1 MAGGPLRTIVGLA
14 VTGAVAAALIKR
26 LRGGAAPQFSN
37 HPTVAGG
44 PDFREPAAT
53 QPAPPAAPEVVAELE
68 PGEPDAVAELEPGEP
83 DAVAEL
89 EPETSSSDDAW
100 VEPVDGACPDGYPI
114 KAKLASGIFHQP
126 GGFSYERTKPDRC
139 YPTAEAAEADGL
151 RPAKR

>member
-1 MAGGPLRTIVGLA
+1 MAEGKLRTIVGLA

-53 QPAPPAAPEVVAELE
+53 QPAPPAAPEV
-68 PGEPDAVAELEPGEP
+68 VAELEPGEP

>member
-1 MAGGPLRTIVGLA
+1 MAGGKLRTIVGLA

-53 QPAPPAAPEVVAELE
+53 QPAPPAAPEV
-68 PGEPDAVAELEPGEP
+68 VAELEPGEP